1 MVVIEYEILRGIQ
14 FSIKALSANQYTLL
28 PLKFSLL
35 WNLVCQDFWRL
46 QVIDCYDLQKHVCK
60 HYVKPKVISVI
71 FWI

>member
-35 WNLVCQDFWRL
+35 WNLVCQDF
-46 QVIDCYDLQKHVCK
+46 
-60 HYVKPKVISVI
+60 
-71 FWI
+71 